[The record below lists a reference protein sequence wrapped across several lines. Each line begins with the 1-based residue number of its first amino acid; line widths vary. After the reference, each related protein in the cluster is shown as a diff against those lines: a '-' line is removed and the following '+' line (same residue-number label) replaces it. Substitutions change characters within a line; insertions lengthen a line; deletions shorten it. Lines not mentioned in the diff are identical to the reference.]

1 MSFASQVGSHVGGAL
16 LGLVFWM
23 LAARAMTTEQ
33 VGLGAALVAAMTLLS
48 MLGLFGVGTLL
59 LERFKFVA
67 VVDRWPLFSTGLAIA
82 AIGRRAGRRRWIAVS
97 AASCILM
104 AHWAIFH

>member
-1 MSFASQVGSHVGGAL
+1 MLAKRLVQQNRLLNVFASQVGSHVGGAL

-48 MLGLFGVGTLL
+48 DVGVVRCRHT
-59 LERFKFVA
+59 
-67 VVDRWPLFSTGLAIA
+67 A
-82 AIGRRAGRRRWIAVS
+82 A
-97 AASCILM
+97 
-104 AHWAIFH
+104 

>member
-1 MSFASQVGSHVGGAL
+1 
-16 LGLVFWM
+16 
-23 LAARAMTTEQ
+23 MTPEQ

-82 AIGRRAGRRRWIAVS
+82 ASGDALVAATWIAVS
-97 AASCILM
+97 GF
-104 AHWAIFH
+104 AHLDGVLGDLSLNTLVLLVGAPLHRGNLLRI